1 MPTEPLKVLI
11 TGGAGFIGSH
21 TADML
26 LEQGIPVTVLDDFST
41 GFRKNLKDHPL
52 LDVRVGD
59 IRDAAAVASA
69 AAGVSHVLHLAA
81 QVSVAESVENPRASM
96 DRNIAG
102 FVNVLEEARKLNIRR
117 VVFASSAA
125 VYGAHA
131 SEGTA
136 REDGVP
142 NPSSPYG
149 LEKLTDEHY
158 GQLYDRLY
166 GLPTLALRYFNVYGP
181 RQPSNSS
188 YSGVISAFAGR
199 LRKGEDLDIFGDGL
213 QTRDFVFVRD
223 VATAN
228 VRALFASATGTM
240 NIASGTSHTL
250 LEVVSALSEVSGT
263 VPRYQFRDGRPGDI
277 RHSSADISRAL
288 KLLDLPCTPLKE
300 GLSEYWRSLL

>member
-26 LEQGIPVTVLDDFST
+26 LEQGMPVTVLDDFST
-41 GFRKNLKDHPL
+41 GFRENLKDHPL

-69 AAGVSHVLHLAA
+69 AAGVSHILHLAA

-131 SEGTA
+131 SESTA

-240 NIASGTSHTL
+240 NIASGTTHTL

>member
-1 MPTEPLKVLI
+1 MTVLI

-26 LEQGIPVTVLDDFST
+26 LEQGIPVRVLDDFST

-69 AAGVSHVLHLAA
+69 EAGVSHVLHLAA

>member
-26 LEQGIPVTVLDDFST
+26 LEQGMPVTVLDDFST
-41 GFRKNLKDHPL
+41 GFRENLKDHPL

-131 SEGTA
+131 SESTA

-240 NIASGTSHTL
+240 NIASGTTHTL